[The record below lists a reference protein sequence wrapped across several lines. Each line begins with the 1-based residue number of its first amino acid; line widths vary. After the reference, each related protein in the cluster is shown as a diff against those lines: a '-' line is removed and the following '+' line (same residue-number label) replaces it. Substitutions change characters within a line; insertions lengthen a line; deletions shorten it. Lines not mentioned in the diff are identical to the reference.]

1 MCGGGGTFGVSVAG
15 LPAVG
20 SSVIAWINKVTGK
33 GYILSVNPGGGQPK
47 SYKLFS
53 LLHTYSWNIPV
64 GDLTFSTQ
72 LQTLVS
78 KYANSGV
85 NSTPCSA
92 TQDTYPGDLVIGD
105 KYGPSAFFGRAQITI
120 KGSGLAYAEF
130 SGLDNSITVVAQ
142 RTQFDSFSQLIQH
155 STDISR
161 QLTASGAKQGLGV
174 LQTNSSK
181 PVENNPGQGNTPA
194 VDYSAQ
200 SGDPIYRTQE
210 FKGGLVSGQFSSML
224 SPLQDQQYQDAD
236 IPILATKHTAYDG
249 QTETVSARSIR
260 LIKTPDI
267 YAPQQISDQ
276 TAAQLSQ
283 QQVSKFQV
291 PEFISTD
298 KALQMDALLQGS
310 GTQYILR
317 NQLTDQQI
325 LKLYSNNVQC
335 LAQPLTARVS
345 DWNSSGQSSQ
355 QQLAPCQYTQITD
368 TFTGKQKRVYKCTSF
383 ISQEEDGSI
392 LIKDGWGSQIRMTGG
407 NIYISSALDTF
418 IRPGRD
424 CIGLIPRRMQLDAN
438 GAAVIASK
446 KSVKVAAQGSLY
458 LSSAVGGQDGYTV
471 LQNRS
476 KTSSAG
482 MVIRSNGNLSLTS
495 SKDMFIGINDKT
507 TTNAGDTATRGSG
520 SVCIDGSTLLLNADN
535 YMKATSGSI
544 GLYGYSGSTGSGI
557 VVTPSTASV
566 LAQAF
571 YVDVGSTFVGML
583 GGESSVT
590 ISNTEKTFTVSGGSG
605 SGMLHVRGALQ
616 CKGITADGTA
626 TVNGSFGATSYM
638 VLDTEQV
645 DIIPGVKVESLR
657 AYKQSISRI
666 FQTKVTTPTISYPAQ
681 TQQWYN
687 DNYIC
692 SKQLSFTES
701 GVLNFGAYKMP
712 KICWQTNTESGQV
725 FQPIITIQTGQSQ
738 PTSKSY
744 PGKAAWQSGTIA
756 TIEQDYSVKYEL
768 PLQGNYTVN
777 TDKEDQ

>member
-1 MCGGGGTFGVSVAG
+1 MCGGGGTFGASVAG

-53 LLHTYSWNIPV
+53 LLHTYSWNTPV

-72 LQTLVS
+72 LQTLIS

-85 NSTPCSA
+85 NSTPCGA

-120 KGSGLAYAEF
+120 KGSGLAYTEF

-142 RTQFDSFSQLIQH
+142 HAQFDSFSQLIQH

-181 PVENNPGQGNTPA
+181 PVENNPGDGNTPS

-210 FKGGLVSGQFSSML
+210 FKGGLVSGQFSSVL
-224 SPLQDQQYQDAD
+224 SPLLDQQYQDTD
-236 IPILATKHTAYDG
+236 IPVLATSHVSYDG
-249 QTETVSARSIR
+249 QTETVSAKSIR

-276 TAAQLSQ
+276 TAAQLAQ
-283 QQVSKFQV
+283 QQIPQFQA
-291 PEFISTD
+291 PQFISTD
-298 KALQMDALLQGS
+298 KALQMDALLQQS

-325 LKLYSNNVQC
+325 LSLYSNNVQC
-335 LAQPLTARVS
+335 LAQPLTSRVT
-345 DWNSSGQSSQ
+345 DWTDSGQASQ
-355 QQLAPCQYTQITD
+355 QQLAPCQYAQVTD
-368 TFTGKQKRVYKCTSF
+368 TYTGQQKRIYKCTSF
-383 ISQEEDGSI
+383 ITQQQDGSI

-424 CIGLIPRRMQLDAN
+424 CIGLIPRHMQLDAN

-458 LSSAVGGQDGYTV
+458 LSSAVGGKDGYTV

-482 MVIRSNGNLSLTS
+482 MVIRSNGDMSITTS
-495 SKDMFIGINDKT
+495 RDLYIGVNDKT
-507 TTNAGDTATRGSG
+507 SKNAGDKATRGTG
-520 SVCIDGSTLLLNADN
+520 SVCIDGSVLLLNSDN
-535 YMKATSGSI
+535 YIKATSGSI
-544 GLYGYSGSTGSGI
+544 GLYGYSGTTGAGMLITPNTTSISSQGLYLNTGS
-557 VVTPSTASV
+557 V
-566 LAQAF
+566 
-571 YVDVGSTFVGML
+571 FVGAL
-583 GGESSVT
+583 RGSGKVT
-590 ISNTEKTFTVSGGSG
+590 IGNTDKQFTVSGGTG
-605 SGMLHVRGALQ
+605 AGVLHVRGQLQ
-616 CKGITADGTA
+616 CRDITAAGTLM
-626 TVNGSFGATSYM
+626 VSGALGANSYM
-638 VLDTEQV
+638 VLGQQQV
-645 DIIPGVKVESLR
+645 DIIPKVAPESLR
-657 AYKQSISRI
+657 TFRKSISKM
-666 FQTKVTTPTISYPAQ
+666 FSFTITVPYLNYP
-681 TQQWYN
+681 QQIQAWYN

-692 SKQLSFTES
+692 GKELSFTQS
-701 GVLNFGAYKMP
+701 GVLSFGNYKMP
-712 KICWQTNTESGQV
+712 RMCWQTKTEYGQV
-725 FQPIITIQTGQSQ
+725 FQPVITIETGQDQ

-744 PGKAAWQSGTIA
+744 PGKSAWQSGTIS
-756 TIEQDYSVKYEL
+756 TLDQNYSIKYEL

>member
-53 LLHTYSWNIPV
+53 LLHTYSWNTPV

-85 NSTPCSA
+85 NSTPCGA

-120 KGSGLAYAEF
+120 KGSGLAYTEF

-142 RTQFDSFSQLIQH
+142 RAQFDSFSQLIQH

-181 PVENNPGQGNTPA
+181 PVENNPGDGNTPS

-210 FKGGLVSGQFSSML
+210 FKGGLVSGQFSSVL
-224 SPLQDQQYQDAD
+224 SPLQDQQYQDMD
-236 IPILATKHTAYDG
+236 IPVLATSHVAYDG
-249 QTETVSARSIR
+249 QTEAVSAKSIR

-283 QQVSKFQV
+283 KQIPKFQT
-291 PEFISTD
+291 PQYTSTD
-298 KALQMDALLQGS
+298 KALQMAALLQQS

-325 LKLYSNNVQC
+325 LSLYSNNVQC
-335 LAQPLTARVS
+335 LAQPLTSRVT
-345 DWNSSGQSSQ
+345 DWTDSGQASQ
-355 QQLAPCQYTQITD
+355 QQLAPCQYAQVTD
-368 TFTGKQKRVYKCTSF
+368 TYTGQQKRIYKCTSF
-383 ISQEEDGSI
+383 ITQQQDGSI

-424 CIGLIPRRMQLDAN
+424 CIGLIPRHMQLDAN

-458 LSSAVGGQDGYTV
+458 LSSAVGGKDGYTV

-476 KTSSAG
+476 KTPSAG
-482 MVIRSNGNLSLTS
+482 MVIRSNGDMSITTS
-495 SKDMFIGINDKT
+495 RDLYIGVNDKT
-507 TTNAGDTATRGSG
+507 SKNAGDKATRGTG
-520 SVCIDGSTLLLNADN
+520 SVCIDGSVLLLNSDN
-535 YMKATSGSI
+535 YIKATSGSI
-544 GLYGYSGSTGSGI
+544 GLYGYSGTTGAGMLITPNATSISSQELYLNTGS
-557 VVTPSTASV
+557 V
-566 LAQAF
+566 
-571 YVDVGSTFVGML
+571 FVGAL
-583 GGESSVT
+583 RGSGKVT
-590 ISNTEKTFTVSGGSG
+590 IGNTDKQFTVSGGTG
-605 SGMLHVRGALQ
+605 AGVLHVRGHLQ
-616 CKGITADGTA
+616 CRDITAAGTLM
-626 TVNGSFGATSYM
+626 VSGALGANSYM
-638 VLDTEQV
+638 VLGQQQV
-645 DIIPGVKVESLR
+645 DIIPKVAPESLR
-657 AYKQSISRI
+657 TFRKSISKM
-666 FQTKVTTPTISYPAQ
+666 FSFTITVPYLNYP
-681 TQQWYN
+681 QQIQAWYN

-692 SKQLSFTES
+692 GKELSFIQS
-701 GVLNFGAYKMP
+701 GVLSFGNYKMP
-712 KICWQTNTESGQV
+712 RMCWQTKTKYGKV
-725 FQPIITIQTGQSQ
+725 FQPVITVETSQDQ

-744 PGKAAWQSGTIA
+744 PGKAAWQSGTIS
-756 TIEQDYSVKYEL
+756 TLDQNYSIKYEL

>member
-53 LLHTYSWNIPV
+53 LLHTYSWNTPV

-85 NSTPCSA
+85 NSTPCGA

-120 KGSGLAYAEF
+120 KGSGLAYTEF

-142 RTQFDSFSQLIQH
+142 RAQFDSFSQLIQH
-155 STDISR
+155 GTDISR

-181 PVENNPGQGNTPA
+181 PVENNPGQGNTPS

-210 FKGGLVSGQFSSML
+210 FKGGLVSGQFSSVL
-224 SPLQDQQYQDAD
+224 SPLLDQQYQDTD
-236 IPILATKHTAYDG
+236 IPVLATSHVSYDG
-249 QTETVSARSIR
+249 QTETVSAKSIR

-276 TAAQLSQ
+276 TAAQLAQ
-283 QQVSKFQV
+283 QQIPQFQA
-291 PEFISTD
+291 PQFTPTD
-298 KALQMDALLQGS
+298 KALQMDALLQQS

-325 LKLYSNNVQC
+325 LSLYSNNVQC
-335 LAQPLTARVS
+335 LAQPLTSRVT
-345 DWNSSGQSSQ
+345 DWTDSGQASQ
-355 QQLAPCQYTQITD
+355 QQLAPCQYAQVTD
-368 TFTGKQKRVYKCTSF
+368 TYTGQQKRVYKCTSF
-383 ISQEEDGSI
+383 ITQQQDGSI

-424 CIGLIPRRMQLDAN
+424 CIGLIPRHMQLDAN

-482 MVIRSNGNLSLTS
+482 MVIRSNGDMSITTS
-495 SKDMFIGINDKT
+495 RDLYIGVNDKT
-507 TTNAGDTATRGSG
+507 SKNAGDKATRGTG
-520 SVCIDGSTLLLNADN
+520 SVCIDGSVLLLNSDN
-535 YMKATSGSI
+535 YIKATSGSI
-544 GLYGYSGSTGSGI
+544 GLYGYSGTTGAGMLITPNTTSISSQELYLNTGS
-557 VVTPSTASV
+557 V
-566 LAQAF
+566 
-571 YVDVGSTFVGML
+571 FVGAL
-583 GGESSVT
+583 RGSGKVT
-590 ISNTEKTFTVSGGSG
+590 IGNTDKQFTVSGGTG
-605 SGMLHVRGALQ
+605 AGVLHVRGHLQ
-616 CKGITADGTA
+616 CRDITAAGTLM
-626 TVNGSFGATSYM
+626 VSGALGANSYM
-638 VLDTEQV
+638 VLGQQQV
-645 DIIPGVKVESLR
+645 DIIPKVAPESLR
-657 AYKQSISRI
+657 TFRKSISKM
-666 FQTKVTTPTISYPAQ
+666 FSFTITVPYLNYP
-681 TQQWYN
+681 QQIQAWYN

-692 SKQLSFTES
+692 SKELSFIQS
-701 GVLNFGAYKMP
+701 GVLSFGNYKMP
-712 KICWQTNTESGQV
+712 RMCWQTKTKYGKV
-725 FQPIITIQTGQSQ
+725 FQPIITVETGQDQ

-744 PGKAAWQSGTIA
+744 PGKAAWKSGTIS
-756 TIEQDYSVKYEL
+756 TLDQNYSIKYKL

>member
-53 LLHTYSWNIPV
+53 LLHTYSWNTPV

-72 LQTLVS
+72 LQTLIS

-85 NSTPCSA
+85 NSTPCGA

-120 KGSGLAYAEF
+120 KGSGLAYTEF

-142 RTQFDSFSQLIQH
+142 RAQFDSFSQLIQH

-181 PVENNPGQGNTPA
+181 PVENNPGDGNTPS

-210 FKGGLVSGQFSSML
+210 FKGGLVSGQFSSVL
-224 SPLQDQQYQDAD
+224 SPLQDQQYQDMD
-236 IPILATKHTAYDG
+236 IPVLATNHVSYDG
-249 QTETVSARSIR
+249 QTETVSAKSIR

-283 QQVSKFQV
+283 KQIPKFQT
-291 PEFISTD
+291 PQYTSTD
-298 KALQMDALLQGS
+298 KALQMDALLQQS

-325 LKLYSNNVQC
+325 LSLYSNNVQC
-335 LAQPLTARVS
+335 LAQPLTSRVT
-345 DWNSSGQSSQ
+345 DWTDSGQASQ
-355 QQLAPCQYTQITD
+355 QQLAPCQYAQVTD
-368 TFTGKQKRVYKCTSF
+368 TYTGQQKRIYKCTSF
-383 ISQEEDGSI
+383 ITQQQDGSI

-424 CIGLIPRRMQLDAN
+424 CIGLIPRHMQLDAN

-482 MVIRSNGNLSLTS
+482 MVIRSNGDMSITTS
-495 SKDMFIGINDKT
+495 RDLYIGVNDKT
-507 TTNAGDTATRGSG
+507 SKNAGDKATRGTG
-520 SVCIDGSTLLLNADN
+520 SVCIDGSVLLLNSDN
-535 YMKATSGSI
+535 YIKATSGSI
-544 GLYGYSGSTGSGI
+544 GLYGYSGTTGAGMLITPNTTSISSQELYLNTGS
-557 VVTPSTASV
+557 V
-566 LAQAF
+566 
-571 YVDVGSTFVGML
+571 FVGAL
-583 GGESSVT
+583 RGSGKVT
-590 ISNTEKTFTVSGGSG
+590 IGNTDKQFTVSGGTG
-605 SGMLHVRGALQ
+605 AGVLHVRGQLQ
-616 CKGITADGTA
+616 CRDITAAGTLM
-626 TVNGSFGATSYM
+626 VSGALGANSYM
-638 VLDTEQV
+638 VLGQQQV
-645 DIIPGVKVESLR
+645 DIIPKVAPESLR
-657 AYKQSISRI
+657 TFRKSISKM
-666 FQTKVTTPTISYPAQ
+666 FSFTITVPYLNYP
-681 TQQWYN
+681 QQIQAWYN

-692 SKQLSFTES
+692 GKELSFIQS
-701 GVLNFGAYKMP
+701 GVLSFGNYKMP
-712 KICWQTNTESGQV
+712 RMCWQTKTKYGKV
-725 FQPIITIQTGQSQ
+725 FQPVITVETGQDQ

-744 PGKAAWQSGTIA
+744 PGKAAWKSGTIS
-756 TIEQDYSVKYEL
+756 TLDQNYSIKYEL

>member
-1 MCGGGGTFGVSVAG
+1 MCGGSGTFGVSVAG

-53 LLHTYSWNIPV
+53 LLHTYRWNTPV

-72 LQTLVS
+72 LQTLIS

-85 NSTPCSA
+85 NSTPCGA

-120 KGSGLAYAEF
+120 KGSGLAYTEF
-130 SGLDNSITVVAQ
+130 SGLDNSITIVAQ

-181 PVENNPGQGNTPA
+181 PVENNPGQGNTPS

-210 FKGGLVSGQFSSML
+210 FKGGLVSGQFSSVL
-224 SPLQDQQYQDAD
+224 SPLQDQQYQDMD
-236 IPILATKHTAYDG
+236 IPVLATNHVSYDG
-249 QTETVSARSIR
+249 QTETVSAKSIR
-260 LIKTPDI
+260 MIKTPDI

-283 QQVSKFQV
+283 KQIPKFKTPQYT
-291 PEFISTD
+291 STD
-298 KALQMDALLQGS
+298 KALQMDALLQQS

-325 LKLYSNNVQC
+325 LSLYSNNVQC
-335 LAQPLTARVS
+335 LAQPLTARIA
-345 DWNSSGQSSQ
+345 DWTDSGQASQ
-355 QQLAPCQYTQITD
+355 QQLAPCQYAQITD
-368 TFTGKQKRVYKCTSF
+368 TYTGQQKRVYKCASF
-383 ISQEEDGSI
+383 ITQQQDGSI

-495 SKDMFIGINDKT
+495 SRDMYIGINDKT
-507 TTNAGDTATRGSG
+507 TTNAGDKATRGSG
-520 SVCIDGSTLLLNADN
+520 SICIDGSVLMLNADS

-544 GLYGYSGSTGSGI
+544 GLYGYSGGTGAG
-557 VVTPSTASV
+557 VVITPNATSV
-566 LAQAF
+566 LSQAF
-571 YVDVGSTFVGML
+571 YVNVGSTFVGAL
-583 GGESSVT
+583 GGRSTVT
-590 ISNTEKTFTVSGGSG
+590 VGNTDQTFTVSGGSG
-605 SGMLHVRGALQ
+605 SGIMHVRGSIQ
-616 CKGITADGTA
+616 CKDITADGTMS
-626 TVNGSFGATSYM
+626 VNGSFGAASYM
-638 VLDTEQV
+638 VLGTEQV
-645 DIIPGVKVESLR
+645 DIIPKVTIDSLR
-657 AYKQSISRI
+657 AFKQSIARI
-666 FQTKVTTPTISYPAQ
+666 FQYKIDTPSISYPEQ

-692 SKQLSFTES
+692 SKQLSFTQS
-701 GVLNFGAYKMP
+701 GVLSFGEYKMP
-712 KICWQTNTESGQV
+712 KMCWQTNTQSGQI
-725 FQPIITIQTGQSQ
+725 FQPVITMETGQSQ

-744 PGKAAWQSGTIA
+744 PGKSAWQAGTISA
-756 TIEQDYSVKYEL
+756 LDQNYSVKYEL

>member
-20 SSVIAWINKVTGK
+20 TSVIAWINKATGK

-47 SYKLFS
+47 AYKLFS
-53 LLHTYSWNIPV
+53 LLHTYRWNTPV

-72 LQTLVS
+72 LQTLIS

-85 NSTPCSA
+85 NSTPCGA

-120 KGSGLAYAEF
+120 KGSGLAYTEF

-181 PVENNPGQGNTPA
+181 PVENNPGQGNTPS

-210 FKGGLVSGQFSSML
+210 FKGGLVSGQFNSVL
-224 SPLQDQQYQDAD
+224 SPLQDQQYQDMD
-236 IPILATKHTAYDG
+236 IPVLATNHVAYDG
-249 QTETVSARSIR
+249 QTETVSAKTIR

-276 TAAQLSQ
+276 TAAQLAQ
-283 QQVSKFQV
+283 QQIPKFQT
-291 PEFISTD
+291 PQYTSTD
-298 KALQMDALLQGS
+298 KALQMDALLQQS

-325 LKLYSNNVQC
+325 LSLYSNNVQC
-335 LAQPLTARVS
+335 LAQPLTARIT
-345 DWNSSGQSSQ
+345 DWTDSGQSSQ
-355 QQLAPCQYTQITD
+355 QQLAPCKYAQVTD
-368 TFTGKQKRVYKCTSF
+368 TYTGQQKRVYKCTSF
-383 ISQEEDGSI
+383 ITQQQDGSI

-458 LSSAVGGQDGYTV
+458 LSSAVSGQDGYTV

-476 KTSSAG
+476 KTASAG
-482 MVIRSNGNLSLTS
+482 MVIRSNGDMSITTS
-495 SKDMFIGINDKT
+495 RDMYIGVNDKT
-507 TTNAGDTATRGSG
+507 SKNAGDKATRGTG
-520 SVCIDGSTLLLNADN
+520 SVCIDGSVLLLNSDN
-535 YMKATSGSI
+535 YIKATSGSI
-544 GLYGYSGSTGSGI
+544 GLYGYSDTVGAGMLITPNTTSISSQRLYLNTGS
-557 VVTPSTASV
+557 V
-566 LAQAF
+566 
-571 YVDVGSTFVGML
+571 FVGAL
-583 GGESSVT
+583 GGSGKVT
-590 ISNTEKTFTVSGGSG
+590 IGNTDKQFTVSGGTG
-605 SGMLHVRGALQ
+605 AGVLHVRGQLQ
-616 CKGITADGTA
+616 CRDITAAGTLM
-626 TVNGSFGATSYM
+626 VSGALGANSYM
-638 VLDTEQV
+638 VLGQQQV
-645 DIIPGVKVESLR
+645 DIIPKVAPQSLR
-657 AYKQSISRI
+657 AFKKQISNM
-666 FQTKVTTPTISYPAQ
+666 FSFTITVPYLKYPQQ
-681 TQQWYN
+681 TQAWYN

-692 SKQLSFTES
+692 GKQLSFTQS
-701 GVLNFGAYKMP
+701 GVLSFGEYKMP
-712 KICWQTNTESGQV
+712 KMCWQTNTKSGQI
-725 FQPIITIQTGQSQ
+725 FQPVITKETGQDQ

-744 PGKAAWQSGTIA
+744 PGKSAWKAGTIS
-756 TIEQDYSVKYEL
+756 TLDQNYSVKYEL